1 MIGGLQFGPVG
12 RWWDDNSVIQAIGLQ
27 REQQRKMDAIFNA
40 NKPAIL
46 DSYKTFMSEKSKLDK
61 VSKESQVDQSRLF
74 AAIDAVSRARAALQK
89 ATTQM
94 LLQIRQEMSAEQITR
109 LNKLP

>member
-1 MIGGLQFGPVG
+1 
-12 RWWDDNSVIQAIGLQ
+12 
-27 REQQRKMDAIFNA
+27 MDAIFNA

-46 DSYKTFMSEKSKLDK
+46 DSYKTFQSEKSKLDK
-61 VSKESQVDQSRLF
+61 ISKESQVDQARLF
-74 AAIDAVSRARAALQK
+74 VAIDAVNRARAALQK